1 MKKEKKTGKKDGI
14 KVTIVTENP
23 TEFIKVKVN
32 GTVNDVS
39 SAKLYDSIDFEN

>member
-1 MKKEKKTGKKDGI
+1 MKKADKKDGI
-14 KVTIVTENP
+14 KVAIVTEKRKS

-39 SAKLYDSIDFEN
+39 SLQII